1 MLSSAGLD
9 LRPLRAAIIDLDGT
23 MVDTLGDFEVALNRT
38 FADLTLP
45 GVNRAAVERM
55 VGKGSEHLIRSLLAE
70 QLALPA
76 VSGVGEVC
84 PARTVD
90 ALFEPAWRRYQ
101 HHYLA
106 INGQFS
112 DVFPGV
118 IEGLEGLLAR
128 GLRLA
133 CLTNK
138 PLAFAQDLLQAKGLA
153 GYFLQVFGGD
163 SFERRKPD
171 PLPLL
176 KTCEAMGIEP
186 ARTLMVGD
194 SQNDALAA
202 RAAGCPVALVTYGY
216 NHGEPIE
223 RSPHDRLVNSLADLL
238 IGLPT

>member
-1 MLSSAGLD
+1 MLPDFPHLE
-9 LRPLRAAIIDLDGT
+9 AAIIDLDGT

-38 FADLTLP
+38 FADLALP
-45 GVNRAAVERM
+45 GVNRAAVERT

-76 VSGVGEVC
+76 VSGLGQVC

-106 INGQFS
+106 INGQFA

-118 IEGLEGLLAR
+118 IEGLAGLSAR

-138 PLAFAQDLLQAKGLA
+138 PLAFAQGLLQAKGLA

-176 KTCEAMGIEP
+176 KTCEALGSEP
-186 ARTLMVGD
+186 TRTLMVGD

-223 RSPHDRLVNSLADLL
+223 RSPHDRLVHSLTDLL
-238 IGLPT
+238 IDR